1 MSALKHRCFKL
12 QWSQLAV
19 WLDKKLHITSCLR
32 ETVTTLL
39 LFRSVGVW
47 RFPCSAATACESQ
60 IGEEGRWWV
69 SYLHWGYS
77 RLLCRM
83 NRACSISLE
92 ELGVLC
98 LDVCGPLKIITQ
110 SQIKSQNHAIQM
122 LGEKLMN
129 KPMTL
134 FLSNN
139 SDFTVGNY
147 PRGNFCSC
155 QVVCGM
161 IVESI

>member
-19 WLDKKLHITSCLR
+19 WLDKKLHITSRLR

-39 LFRSVGVW
+39 MFRSVGVW

-69 SYLHWGYS
+69 SYLHWGYN

-92 ELGVLC
+92 ELGVLF
-98 LDVCGPLKIITQ
+98 LDVCGPLKIILKCCLLQ
-110 SQIKSQNHAIQM
+110 CNFKLNFPIHRK
-122 LGEKLMN
+122 LGLGN
-129 KPMTL
+129 TTL
-134 FLSNN
+134 NLVMFKKRL
-139 SDFTVGNY
+139 
-147 PRGNFCSC
+147 
-155 QVVCGM
+155 
-161 IVESI
+161 